1 MIEGFDRWL
10 DRVEEKALEESAKQV
25 VEELKV
31 VGPYYSGDFESNWVV
46 LPGEQ
51 EISGSVAPGTR
62 PKFQQNR
69 VITTTP
75 IPRPQNNTLTIGN
88 RMEYK
93 LIAQDLLPGRLKEG
107 GGPGSADPDWF
118 TIYTTSQIQN
128 ALKKGVTVA
137 SQDSSI
143 RNFKGS

>member
-1 MIEGFDRWL
+1 MIKGFDRWL

-75 IPRPQNNTLTIGN
+75 IPRPQNNALTIGN

-107 GGPGSADPDWF
+107 GGPGSADQDWF
-118 TIYTTSQIQN
+118 TRYTTSQIQN

>member
-1 MIEGFDRWL
+1 MIKGFDSWL
-10 DRVEEKALEESAKQV
+10 DRVEEKALEESAKRV
-25 VEELKV
+25 VEDLKV
-31 VGPYYSGDFESNWVV
+31 AGPYYSGDFESNWVV

-51 EISGSVAPGTR
+51 EVSGSVQPGTR

-75 IPRPQNNTLTIGN
+75 IPAPQNNALTIGN

-93 LIAQDLLPGRLKEG
+93 LIAQDLAPGRLKKD
-107 GGPGSADPDWF
+107 GGPGSAEQDWF
-118 TIYTTSQIQN
+118 TLYTTGKIKD

>member
-1 MIEGFDRWL
+1 MIKGFDRWL

-31 VGPYYSGDFESNWVV
+31 AGPYYSGDFESNWVV

-51 EISGSVAPGTR
+51 EIPGSVAPGTR
-62 PKFQQNR
+62 PKFEQNK

-75 IPRPQNNTLTIGN
+75 IPTPQNNALTIGN

-93 LIAQDLLPGRLKEG
+93 LIAQDLLPGRLKKG
-107 GGPGSADPDWF
+107 GGPGSADQDWF
-118 TIYTTSQIQN
+118 TRYTTSQLQN
-128 ALKKGVTVA
+128 ALKKGVTAA
-137 SQDSSI
+137 SQASSI
-143 RNFKGS
+143 RNFKSS

>member
-1 MIEGFDRWL
+1 MIKGFDRWL

-25 VEELKV
+25 VQELKV
-31 VGPYYSGDFESNWVV
+31 AGPYYSGDFESNWVV
-46 LPGEQ
+46 VPGEQ
-51 EISGSVAPGTR
+51 EISGSVAPGIR

-75 IPRPQNNTLTIGN
+75 IPAPQNSTLTIGN

-107 GGPGSADPDWF
+107 GGAGSANQDWF
-118 TIYTTSQIQN
+118 TTYTSSRIQD
-128 ALKKGVTVA
+128 ALKKGVSAAT
-137 SQDSSI
+137 QDSAI